1 MMFVTTALLFSGL
14 FAGFTNGLLGTGGG
28 IILVFALKY
37 LYKDKELKDVF
48 ATTLTVIL
56 ALSGISVIV
65 YLKKNNLPSN
75 ESLRFM
81 LPAVL
86 GGFAGAFFLDK
97 INVNWLKKVFGLLII
112 IAGLNM
118 TGLFG

>member
-1 MMFVTTALLFSGL
+1 MFVTLMLLLVGFI
-14 FAGFTNGLLGTGGG
+14 AGFTNGLLGTGGG

-56 ALSGISVIV
+56 ALSAVSVIV
-65 YLKKNNLPSN
+65 YLRKNNMPAN
-75 ESLRFM
+75 ECIRF
-81 LPAVL
+81 LIPATA
-86 GGFAGAFFLDK
+86 GGFLGACLLERIDVK
-97 INVNWLKKVFGLLII
+97 WLKKVFGLLII

-118 TGLFG
+118 IGLFG